1 MTNGR
6 ITDGVPVDDRRDLFD
21 MTLEPD
27 GDGDVAVTLEA
38 DRDCAESG
46 AICTQGEPQRR
57 LTTTVS
63 AMVAGPDGAA
73 NAPATGAPAITGRLR
88 VGETLTADTSGIAER
103 QRTDQRFLQL
113 PMACR
118 RRGHR
123 RRHRLQIHPG
133 R

>member
-1 MTNGR
+1 M
-6 ITDGVPVDDRRDLFD
+6 DDRRDLFD

-46 AICTQGEPQRR
+46 AICTKGEPQRR

-73 NAPATGAPAITGRLR
+73 NAPATGAPAIIGTVQ
-88 VGETLTADTSGIAER
+88 VGETLTADTSGIADAGRAE
-103 QRTDQRFLQL
+103 QRIVLTTTSGYAADD
-113 PMACR
+113 ADIA
-118 RRGHR
+118 GATA
-123 RRHRLQIHPG
+123 
-133 R
+133 